1 MKNQSAC
8 FSTVALLVAAWFCT
22 VQAKDTRVLWIIDG
36 NQTAIHR
43 FNVTNVGE
51 ADETWTETEP
61 LMTFSSKTVDNVIP
75 AHGGYYL
82 CRGDGWVQRYDKDG
96 TWVRDVGQLSGCTC
110 FEISGDQAY
119 IYGSDLDSGARRNK
133 ISALLLGS
141 ETYYVFVTNGI

>member
-1 MKNQSAC
+1 MKNQPAFFSA
-8 FSTVALLVAAWFCT
+8 VAFLAAAWFCT
-22 VQAKDTRVLWIIDG
+22 VQAKDTRVFWIIDG

-82 CRGDGWVQRYDKDG
+82 CKGM
-96 TWVRDVGQLSGCTC
+96 
-110 FEISGDQAY
+110 
-119 IYGSDLDSGARRNK
+119 ARCSS
-133 ISALLLGS
+133 SADR
-141 ETYYVFVTNGI
+141 